1 MHRRT
6 VRSRLGRRIH
16 LFCKR
21 AILQG
26 RFEMKSFV
34 FGWLFALSLLAN
46 HVGCCSIRMVGGG
59 CETGACGGLGCDGIA
74 SFGSLRSRIADRIRS
89 TNCSSGC
96 GEIYWDE
103 HINEP
108 PVCDPCGCNG
118 EFECGSC
125 RSCPTAL
132 GRLRNLW
139 NYQRYMPSSC
149 GECSSCGI
157 NPVQGNS
164 SSCSTCAGNTHA
176 ENGTSGYSVAPTQ
189 TVTSRPASGASGTR
203 VPTPASKPKLER
215 EPSVA
220 PTPVPDANAVY
231 RSNAPA
237 ERYSIGSGVPQEAK
251 RTIAKPVVANTK
263 QSLQGKP
270 RLVTNPR

>member
-1 MHRRT
+1 
-6 VRSRLGRRIH
+6 
-16 LFCKR
+16 
-21 AILQG
+21 
-26 RFEMKSFV
+26 MKSVLFS
-34 FGWLFALSLLAN
+34 WLFALGLFMN
-46 HVGCCSIRMVGGG
+46 HVGCCSIRMVGDS
-59 CETGACGGLGCDGIA
+59 CEMGACGGLGCDGIG
-74 SFGSLRSRIADRIRS
+74 SCGSLRSRIANRIRS

-103 HINEP
+103 QINEP

-139 NYQRYMPSSC
+139 GYRYMPSNC
-149 GECSSCGI
+149 GECSSCTTPMRDYSG
-157 NPVQGNS
+157 
-164 SSCSTCAGNTHA
+164 SCSTCAGNTHA
-176 ENGTSGYSVAPTQ
+176 ENGIGGHSVAPTQ
-189 TVTSRPASGASGTR
+189 TVTNRPADNSTGAR

-215 EPSVA
+215 APGVA
-220 PTPVPDANAVY
+220 PTPVPDSNAVY
-231 RSNAPA
+231 RGNAPA
-237 ERYSIGSGVPQEAK
+237 ERFTIGSGVSPDAK
-251 RTIAKPVVANTK
+251 RTIAKPVVANSK